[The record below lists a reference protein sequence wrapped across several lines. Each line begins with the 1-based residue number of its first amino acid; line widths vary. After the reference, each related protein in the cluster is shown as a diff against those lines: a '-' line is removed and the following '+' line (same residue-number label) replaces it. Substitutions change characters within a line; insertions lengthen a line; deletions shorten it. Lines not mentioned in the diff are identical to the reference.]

1 MKITLNGKPFET
13 QENSV
18 FKLRKSLGFSENKT
32 VTIKNGFALSEDSPI
47 KDGDNVF
54 FIEKDIL
61 PDRDSL
67 DIMMKARLTP
77 GVYEKIKNAKVA
89 VAGLGGL
96 GSSIAEALAR
106 TGVGH
111 LHLIDF
117 DTVEPS
123 NLNRQRYRICH
134 LGMAKSEATAL
145 QIKEYNPFIKVK
157 AEKVRITAENAAE
170 IFAEDDIIC
179 EAFDSPEAKAEM
191 INAVLE
197 KCPHKKIVAAS
208 GMAGLESSNTIVT
221 KRIMKNFYLCGDGV
235 SAAEEGRG
243 LMAPR
248 VDICAGHQ
256 ANMVLRLIT
265 GCEEP

>member
-13 QENSV
+13 EEKSV
-18 FKLRKSLGFSENKT
+18 FELRTLLGYADNKT
-32 VTIKNGFALSEDSPI
+32 VTIKNGFALSEDSHI
-47 KDGDNVF
+47 KDGDSVF
-54 FIEKDIL
+54 FIRKDAL
-61 PDRDSL
+61 PDRDAL
-67 DIMMKARLTP
+67 DVMMKARLTP

-96 GSSIAEALAR
+96 GSSIAESLAR

-134 LGMAKSEATAL
+134 LGMAKSEATAM
-145 QIKEYNPFIKVK
+145 QIKEYNPFIEVK
-157 AEKVRITAENAAE
+157 AQQVYITAENAAD
-170 IFAEDDIIC
+170 IFADDDIIC
-179 EAFDSPEAKAEM
+179 EAFDSPESKAEVV
-191 INAVLE
+191 NALLE
-197 KCPHKKIVAAS
+197 KCPQKIIVAAS
-208 GMAGLESSNTIVT
+208 GMAGLESSNKIVT

-265 GCEEP
+265 GCMEP

>member
-32 VTIKNGFALSEDSPI
+32 VTIKNGFALSEDSLI

-54 FIEKDIL
+54 FIEKDVL

-67 DIMMKARLTP
+67 DVMMKARLTP

-106 TGVGH
+106 TGVGN

-145 QIKEYNPFIKVK
+145 QIKEYNPFINVK
-157 AEKVRITAENAAE
+157 AEQVRITAENAAE

-191 INAVLE
+191 INVILE
-197 KCPHKKIVAAS
+197 KCPQKKIVAAS

-265 GCEEP
+265 SCEEP

>member
-13 QENSV
+13 RENSV
-18 FKLRKSLGFSENKT
+18 FALGKDLGFDSEKT
-32 VTIKNGFALSEDSPI
+32 VTVKNGFALSDDSPI
-47 KDGDNVF
+47 KDGDSVF
-54 FIEKDIL
+54 FIRKDVL
-61 PDRDSL
+61 PDQNSL
-67 DIMMKARLTP
+67 DVMMKARLTP
-77 GVYEKIKNAKVA
+77 GIYEKIKDARVA

-117 DTVEPS
+117 DIVEPS

-134 LGMAKSEATAL
+134 LGMAKAQAAAS
-145 QIKEYNPFIKVK
+145 QIKEYNPFIEVK
-157 AEKVRITAENAAE
+157 AEQIRVTAENAADV
-170 IFAEDDIIC
+170 FSEDDIIC

-191 INAVLE
+191 INALLE
-197 KCPHKKIVAAS
+197 KCPEKKIVAAS
-208 GMAGLESSNTIVT
+208 GMAGLESSNKIIT
-221 KRIMKNFYLCGDGV
+221 KRVMKNFYLCGDGV

-265 GCEEP
+265 GREEP

>member
-18 FKLRKSLGFSENKT
+18 FALRKSLGFTENKT
-32 VTIKNGFALSEDSPI
+32 VTIKNGFALSENSPI

-61 PDRDSL
+61 PDHDSL
-67 DIMMKARLTP
+67 DVMMKARLTP

-134 LGMAKSEATAL
+134 LGMAKSEATAM

-157 AEKVRITAENAAE
+157 AEQVRITAENAAE

-191 INAVLE
+191 INAILE

-265 GCEEP
+265 GCNEP